1 MFISLWRKKGISGIP
16 LVGSHTISN
25 SQLLSQPQMKG
36 RSSSSPNSSGVMVY
50 LILGIGCSLVVLT
63 TVFFLPSSTSSLA
76 SIGSTHSKSSKNVN
90 TVKGVNDNSLEL
102 HSVSTSDNSNYKKG
116 VPPFWLVVNMK
127 FENEEKAKIFENEF
141 AKLAS
146 YVKSNEADT
155 TLSYQLA
162 KSDKGPFTYLVFERY
177 TDKEK
182 AYLNVHRSSMEFKS
196 FKSKLL
202 ELEPIINGESYIQMD
217 DDFGFL

>member
-1 MFISLWRKKGISGIP
+1 MSLWRKKGLSGTTFIGKH
-16 LVGSHTISN
+16 VIVN
-25 SQLLSQPQMKG
+25 SQLLSQLQTRG
-36 RSSSSPNSSGVMVY
+36 TSSSSPNSRGVMVY
-50 LILGIGCSLVVLT
+50 LILGFSLVVLT
-63 TVFFLPSSTSSLA
+63 TILLIPSSSSFTSFGITPSENPK
-76 SIGSTHSKSSKNVN
+76 HVN
-90 TVKGVNDNSLEL
+90 TVKGVKDNSLEF
-102 HSVSTSDNSNYKKG
+102 HSASISDNSHYKKE

-127 FENEEKAKIFENEF
+127 FKSDENAKIFENEF

-162 KSDKGPFTYLVFERY
+162 KSDKSPFTYLVFERY

-182 AYLNVHRSSMEFKS
+182 AYLNLHRSSMEFQS